1 MDYFVYI
8 LYCPETQLSYV
19 GQTNHLLLRY
29 YEHRDGLSR
38 WTKRMQSPIV
48 VHWERFPSR
57 AEAMQRERYFKQGS
71 GLRLKQQIIAHF
83 LGVGGCSSVG

>member
-19 GQTNHLLLRY
+19 GQTSHLLLRY

-38 WTKRMQSPIV
+38 WTKRMRSPIV
-48 VHWERFPSR
+48 VHWERFASR
-57 AEAMQRERYFKQGS
+57 TEAMQRERYFKQGS
-71 GLRLKQQIIAHF
+71 GLRLKQQIIANF
-83 LGVGGCSSVG
+83 VGTGGCSSVG